1 MSSFETDVM
10 EDLYYDEAEGP
21 ARQHFDE
28 YDEFAEEEGDEFLR
42 NIIGGLG
49 RAVGGLIGGGGDGFD
64 EYDEFDEYDA
74 YDVDEYED
82 MEALDAMEEAVV
94 DALEAEDTDEFFR
107 RLRRGLGRVARIAR
121 GAVRT
126 VGRGI
131 RAAAPIVGQIARTVG
146 PIASL
151 IPHPAAQAVGRL
163 ASVAGRVLPADEFDT
178 MEDLFDFAE
187 DEDAI
192 DAAAPV
198 IAGLTIRRTMPGVS
212 RLPRPARRQLVRSVT
227 RATRAVARRQGPQAA
242 RAVPGVVRTVQSAVR
257 QGRIPPRAAPQ
268 AIQRAATRVAR
279 SPQATRQM
287 TTRAGMAAA
296 RSAGAVGRR
305 RGTCPSCSRG
315 GRNFRLRGPVTI
327 SIQGR

>member
-1 MSSFETDVM
+1 MD
-10 EDLYYDEAEGP
+10 
-21 ARQHFDE
+21 
-28 YDEFAEEEGDEFLR
+28 
-42 NIIGGLG
+42 
-49 RAVGGLIGGGGDGFD
+49 
-64 EYDEFDEYDA
+64 
-74 YDVDEYED
+74 
-82 MEALDAMEEAVV
+82 ALDAMEEAVV

-163 ASVAGRVLPADEFDT
+163 ASVAGRVLPADELDA
-178 MEDLFDFAE
+178 MEDLLDYAE

-198 IAGLTIRRTMPGVS
+198 IAGLTIRRTVPGVS

-227 RATRAVARRQGPQAA
+227 QATRAVARRQGPQAA
-242 RAVPGVVRTVQSAVR
+242 RAVPGVVRTVQTAVR

-268 AIQRAATRVAR
+268 AIQRTAAQVAR
-279 SPQATRQM
+279 NPQLTRQM
-287 TTRAGMAAA
+287 TSRAG
-296 RSAGAVGRR
+296 
-305 RGTCPSCSRG
+305 RG
-315 GRNFRLRGPVTI
+315 GRPGRGLARRGMGAAGACPGCRGGQRYTLRGPVTI

>member
-28 YDEFAEEEGDEFLR
+28 YDEFGEEEGDEFLR

-49 RAVGGLIGGGGDGFD
+49 RAVGGLIGGGEGFD

-94 DALEAEDTDEFFR
+94 DALAAEDTDEFFR

-242 RAVPGVVRTVQSAVR
+242 RRGSHRAKRHSPGSYSA
-257 QGRIPPRAAPQ
+257 
-268 AIQRAATRVAR
+268 
-279 SPQATRQM
+279 SC
-287 TTRAGMAAA
+287 
-296 RSAGAVGRR
+296 RSAGNSTHSSACGKQSASSASNGSASNGSACRDGCSFPR
-305 RGTCPSCSRG
+305 RGSASRWH
-315 GRNFRLRGPVTI
+315 LPVLPP
-327 SIQGR
+327 RPAKP

>member
-1 MSSFETDVM
+1 MNSFETDVM

-21 ARQHFDE
+21 ARLQF
-28 YDEFAEEEGDEFLR
+28 
-42 NIIGGLG
+42 
-49 RAVGGLIGGGGDGFD
+49 
-64 EYDEFDEYDA
+64 DEFDEYDA
-74 YDVDEYED
+74 YYADEYED
-82 MEALDAMEEAVV
+82 IDAPQQFDEFDEFDSFYASENEDMDALDAMEEAVV

-131 RAAAPIVGQIARTVG
+131 RAAAPVVGQIARTVG

-163 ASVAGRVLPADEFDT
+163 ASIAGRVLPADELDA
-178 MEDLFDFAE
+178 MEDLFDYAE

-212 RLPRPARRQLVRSVT
+212 RLSRPARRQLVRSVT
-227 RATRAVARRQGPQAA
+227 QATRAVARQQGPQAA
-242 RAVPGVVRTVQSAVR
+242 RAVPGVVRTVQTAVR
-257 QGRIPPRAAPQ
+257 QGRIPPRAAPR
-268 AIQRAATRVAR
+268 AIQRSAVRVAR
-279 SPQATRQM
+279 SPQLTRQM
-287 TTRAGMAAA
+287 AARAGTVGRPSRGLVRRGMGAA
-296 RSAGAVGRR
+296 RACPTC
-305 RGTCPSCSRG
+305 RGQSYT
-315 GRNFRLRGPVTI
+315 LRGPVTI

>member
-10 EDLYYDEAEGP
+10 EDLYYDEAEDP
-21 ARQHFDE
+21 ARQQFDE
-28 YDEFAEEEGDEFLR
+28 YDEFGEEEGDEFLR

-49 RAVGGLIGGGGDGFD
+49 RAVGGLIGGGDQ
-64 EYDEFDEYDA
+64 YDEFDEYEYDA

-94 DALEAEDTDEFFR
+94 DALAAEDTDEFFR
-107 RLRRGLGRVARIAR
+107 RLRRGLGRVARVAR
-121 GAVRT
+121 GAIRT

-227 RATRAVARRQGPQAA
+227 RATRAVSR
-242 RAVPGVVRTVQSAVR
+242 R

-279 SPQATRQM
+279 SLQAMRQM
-287 TTRAGMAAA
+287 AARARTAA
-296 RSAGAVGRR
+296 RSVGVTARR
-305 RGTCPSCSRG
+305 RGACPSCSQG

>member
-28 YDEFAEEEGDEFLR
+28 YDEFGEEGGDEFIR
-42 NIIGGLG
+42 NIIGGLLG
-49 RAVGGLIGGGGDGFD
+49 AD
-64 EYDEFDEYDA
+64 DEFDEYDA
-74 YDVDEYED
+74 YDTDEYED
-82 MEALDAMEEAVV
+82 MDALDAMEEAVV
-94 DALEAEDTDEFFR
+94 DALAAEDTDEFFR
-107 RLRRGLGRVARIAR
+107 RLRRGLGRVARVAR

-227 RATRAVARRQGPQAA
+227 QATRVVARRQGTQAA

-268 AIQRAATRVAR
+268 AIQRTAARVAS

-287 TTRAGMAAA
+287 AARAGTAP
-296 RSAGAVGRR
+296 RSAGTVAAR
-305 RGTCPSCSRG
+305 RGGTCTSCRQG
-315 GRNFRLRGPVTI
+315 RRNFRLRGPVTI